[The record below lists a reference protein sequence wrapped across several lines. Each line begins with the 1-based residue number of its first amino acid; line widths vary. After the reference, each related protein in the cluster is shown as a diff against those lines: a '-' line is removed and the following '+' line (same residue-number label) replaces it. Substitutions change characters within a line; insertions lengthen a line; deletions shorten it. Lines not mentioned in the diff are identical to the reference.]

1 MWWQQNKCTHQLM
14 TMTTNKIFIWFI
26 HWTYRTLKH
35 VYRLCLQSHDCKN
48 TNVTFTIKMLGNR
61 LKRWF
66 FKGKKELS
74 LEMLLF
80 LMDKGIQFGLYVST
94 IRNSLMIEMFTH
106 EFETIFSA
114 RVLVNNRNGK
124 RKKETCHHQICQRTK
139 KSNKNIDQIFMIIW
153 LWQNFVAEKRND

>member
-1 MWWQQNKCTHQLM
+1 M
-14 TMTTNKIFIWFI
+14 
-26 HWTYRTLKH
+26 
-35 VYRLCLQSHDCKN
+35 V
-48 TNVTFTIKMLGNR
+48 
-61 LKRWF
+61 

-80 LMDKGIQFGLYVST
+80 LMDKGIQFSLYVSLST
-94 IRNSLMIEMFTH
+94 IRNSLMIEMFTR

-139 KSNKNIDQIFMIIW
+139 KSNKNIDKIFMIIW
-153 LWQNFVAEKRND
+153 L